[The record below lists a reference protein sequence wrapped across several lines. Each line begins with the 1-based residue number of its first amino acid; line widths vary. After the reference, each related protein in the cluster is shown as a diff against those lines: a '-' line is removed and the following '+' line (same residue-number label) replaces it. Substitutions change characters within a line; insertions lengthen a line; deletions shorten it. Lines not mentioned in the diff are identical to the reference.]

1 MSLILSGYNIM
12 LCRLNLSS
20 TQWIDGFDSS
30 ELTLPIEQF
39 IEIYTYLVRVTTSP
53 PLFLFCADI
62 VLKSLYLNDST

>member
-1 MSLILSGYNIM
+1 MF
-12 LCRLNLSS
+12 CRLKLSS

-39 IEIYTYLVRVTTSP
+39 IEIYTYLVHVTTSP

-62 VLKSLYLNDST
+62 VLKSL